1 MNIEQL
7 YNRNRMAPLDW
18 SLGRTIQRLGECD
31 DDWVGLAAAL
41 VSRSA
46 TQGNVCLD
54 LALAREEGA
63 GGGDAEFNE
72 PLPISIDEWL
82 HKLKRCAAV
91 GAPGDF
97 RPLILDGKRLYLHR
111 YWCYEQQ
118 LATLLLARSGR
129 CAALSTPEVLE
140 QNLKRLF
147 NATDGDQIDAARKAA
162 TRRFTVISGGPGTG
176 KTYTVAKIIL
186 LLSVLCAGRPIK
198 IHLAAPTGKAAARLQ
213 EAIETALALSGMYPA
228 GEHLPMPT
236 AQTLHRLL
244 GYMPSRS
251 HFRYG
256 EDRPLPTD
264 AVIVDEASMIDL
276 ALMHQLVQA
285 VPQDARLILVGDK
298 DQLASVE
305 AGAVLGDICYG
316 ITSSYAYV
324 NREIID
330 TDGTAPD
337 HVEKAPLQPHIQ
349 VLERGYRFDARSALG
364 AVSRAIN
371 AGDARRVID
380 LFSAEPQDELCLVP
394 MGDRHTL
401 GSVVERVVDGE
412 LSDYFAC
419 QDPEQAFALINRSRI
434 LCALRKGP
442 YGAETINQMVE
453 HLLRR
458 RGFIPSGASADADW
472 YRGRP
477 LMVTRNDYNRGLFN
491 GDTGIVM
498 GPENGGRDEMQV
510 LFPAH
515 EGGFREVAPHQLPEQ
530 QTVYAMTIHKSQG
543 SEFDHVMVIL
553 PDRDTP
559 LLTRELIYTAVT
571 RARKSIVIHAD
582 PELLK
587 LAVTRRIRRSSGL
600 RDALWGRKY

>member
-7 YNRNRMAPLDW
+7 YNRKKMAPLDW
-18 SLGRTIQRLGECD
+18 SLGRMIQRLGQCD
-31 DDWVGLAAAL
+31 DDWVGLAAAM

-54 LALAREEGA
+54 LDLAWEEGA
-63 GGGDAEFNE
+63 GGIDAEFNM
-72 PLPISIDEWL
+72 PLPISLDEWL
-82 HKLKRCAAV
+82 YKLKRCAAV

-97 RPLILDGKRLYLHR
+97 SPLILDGKRLYLHR
-111 YWCYEQQ
+111 YWYYEQQ
-118 LATLLLARSGR
+118 LATLLLARCGR
-129 CAALSTPEVLE
+129 SAALGTPEELE
-140 QNLKRLF
+140 KNLQRLF
-147 NATDGDQIDAARKAA
+147 KETDGDQIDAARKAA

-186 LLSVLCAGRPIK
+186 LLSALCEGNTIK

-213 EAIETALALSGMYPA
+213 EAIETALVSTGRYSADDR
-228 GEHLPMPT
+228 LPMPT

-251 HFRYG
+251 RFRYD
-256 EDRPLPTD
+256 EERPLPTD

-316 ITSSYAYV
+316 IKSSYTEGG
-324 NREIID
+324 RKKID
-330 TDGTAPD
+330 TDRDATDYA
-337 HVEKAPLQPHIQ
+337 KKSPLRPHIQ
-349 VLERGYRFDARSALG
+349 VLERSYRFDAHSGLG

-380 LFSAEPQDELCLVP
+380 LLSAGHHGELSLVP

-401 GSVVERVVDGE
+401 GSILERVVDGE

-419 QDPEQAFALINRSRI
+419 QDAEQAFDLINRSRV

-442 YGAETINQMVE
+442 YGAETLNQMIE
-453 HLLRR
+453 QLLRR
-458 RGFIPSGASADADW
+458 RGLIPSGVSADATW

-477 LMVTRNDYNRGLFN
+477 LMVTRNDYNHGLFN
-491 GDTGIVM
+491 GDTGIVQ
-498 GPENGGRDEMQV
+498 GPVNGGRDQMQV
-510 LFPAH
+510 LFPVQQ
-515 EGGFREVAPHQLPEQ
+515 GGFREVAPHQLPEQ

-543 SEFDHVMVIL
+543 SEFDHVVVIL

-571 RARKSIVIHAD
+571 RARKSIAIHAD

-600 RDALWGRKY
+600 RDALWRKE